1 MLRKNG
7 HQAALIQQQLHSSSS
22 GTFSKQN
29 IDETIKK
36 FENIS
41 IDKNEKQKKENK
53 KKQSGKENRIHGKK
67 KQNRNSQNPK
77 PKNNNNKN
85 HRSQQQ
91 QQQQQNQPKNKNKNN
106 HKSKHKKN
114 TESFDPDY
122 SAPDCRIVIGLP
134 TEKFNREYSVHDIV
148 MVPQLVCDQGD
159 FSLYEQLVEEI
170 QSSWKG

>member
-1 MLRKNG
+1 MNI
-7 HQAALIQQQLHSSSS
+7 AAKEWSPSSFNTTTTTSSSS

-77 PKNNNNKN
+77 PKKQI
-85 HRSQQQ
+85 SIY
-91 QQQQQNQPKNKNKNN
+91 
-106 HKSKHKKN
+106 
-114 TESFDPDY
+114 Y
-122 SAPDCRIVIGLP
+122 SSITTIIIVKIP
-134 TEKFNREYSVHDIV
+134 TK
-148 MVPQLVCDQGD
+148 
-159 FSLYEQLVEEI
+159 
-170 QSSWKG
+170 